1 MEYEKIDLCGKWE
14 LRGDDGKT
22 YTATV
27 PGCVHT
33 DIVNENLYW
42 RDNSRAYRWIE
53 EHDWT
58 YTKTFTVDKIQ
69 ENAYLIF
76 EGLDTYCDIFLNG
89 KKIGE
94 SENMYVPHKFLADGA
109 LRCGEN
115 TLTVQFFSPVKK
127 VEGLPKRSGAFTT
140 ERLYTRRIQC
150 TYGWDWVDRF
160 VTCGIYR
167 PVSLVFENA
176 FEIDN
181 VYVYTEAVDK
191 YGASV
196 RIFGETVRYH
206 AVHGTAG
213 ELVTIS
219 ILSPDGKCI
228 YEKKEYINSKDFEEC
243 INITDPQLWYPNGYG
258 EQPLYTLRFT
268 YGDKCHEEKFGI
280 RTVRVVEVADEP
292 GSSYYDICE
301 EIKKT
306 PSALQYDKNET
317 YTGFFLYINGVEIM
331 CKGANYVPTEP
342 FIYEETD
349 EKITRVL
356 ELAKEAGVNMVRVW
370 GGGIFEKDWFYSE
383 CDRLGITVTQDF
395 LMACGVY
402 PEEDDAFIEQLRIEA
417 EYAAKA
423 LRNHPSLVW
432 WSGDNENAVN
442 GTYTDE
448 NYHGKRAFFQGI
460 LPMLR
465 KYDPMRRAFASSP
478 YGGNVFASKTVGT
491 THNTQYLGY
500 IFDYILHENMQD
512 YKEYLNTYTARF
524 IAEEPA
530 LGAVCEQSL
539 LEMMTEE
546 DMLDPEMKMWYW
558 HTNTNPAL
566 PQEVMDYML
575 QFAEKVL
582 GEFQNA
588 KDKLFKLRYVQY
600 EWIRVTLENARS
612 RDRFC
617 NGIIYWMLNDC
628 WPAASGWAFIDY
640 YNRPKAAFYSFKRAA
655 KQIISTIRKNDDGF
669 VVAISNDGVED
680 RMVKVCCKLLDWH
693 NGTMTDLHTETVNV
707 PGCGSAFLPLATTLE
722 AGSILLCDLDDGVT
736 DRSFYKDGKLE
747 IEPCD
752 GVAIVAQTDTV
763 TELVATKYV
772 HVVELVGDCVF
783 ADNYFSLVPGERRKI
798 THTNCTDVKLEN
810 YTLR

>member
-1 MEYEKIDLCGKWE
+1 MKYERIDLCGAWE

-22 YTATV
+22 YNATV

-33 DIVNENLYW
+33 DIIEENLYW
-42 RDNSRAYRWIE
+42 RDNSRSYRWIE

-58 YTKTFTVDKIQ
+58 YTKTFMVEKLE
-69 ENAYLIF
+69 ENAYIVF
-76 EGLDTYCDIFLNG
+76 EGLDTYCDVYLNG
-89 KKIGE
+89 KKIG
-94 SENMYVPHKFLADGA
+94 SCENMYVPHKLPADGA
-109 LRCGEN
+109 LKQGEN
-115 TLTVQFFSPVKK
+115 TLMVQFFSPVKK

-167 PVSLVFENA
+167 PAYLVFENA
-176 FEIDN
+176 FDIDN

-196 RIFGETVRYH
+196 RIFGETVQYH
-206 AVHGTAG
+206 AIHGTAG

-219 ILSPDGKCI
+219 LVSPDGKTI
-228 YEKKEYINSKDFEEC
+228 YEKKEYINSHDFEEC
-243 INITDPQLWYPNGYG
+243 VNITDPQLWYPNGYG
-258 EQPLYTLRFT
+258 EQPLYTLRFN
-268 YGDKCHEEKFGI
+268 YGGKCHEEKFGI
-280 RTVRVVEVADEP
+280 RTVRVVEVVDEP
-292 GSSYYDICE
+292 GSEHYAICE

-306 PSALQYDKNET
+306 TSALQYDKNEQ
-317 YTGFFLYINGVEIM
+317 YSCFFLYINGVEIM

-342 FIYEETD
+342 FISEEKD

-402 PEEDDAFIEQLRIEA
+402 PEEDDGFIEQLRIEA

-448 NYHGKRAFFQGI
+448 NYHGKRAFFHGI

-491 THNTQYLGY
+491 THNTQYLGNTFNY
-500 IFDYILHENMQD
+500 IQHEDMHD

-524 IAEEPA
+524 IAEEPS

-539 LEMMTEE
+539 LEMMTAE
-546 DMLDPEMKMWYW
+546 DMVDPDMKMFYW
-558 HTNTNPAL
+558 HTNTNPGL
-566 PQEVMDYML
+566 PQEILDYL
-575 QFAEKVL
+575 VQFTEKVL
-582 GEFQNA
+582 GEFQDA
-588 KDKLFKLRYVQY
+588 KDRLFKLRYAQY

-612 RDRFC
+612 RNRFC

-655 KQIISTIRKNDDGF
+655 KPIISTIRKKEEEYSA
-669 VVAISNDGVED
+669 VISNDGIETKTVE
-680 RMVKVCCKLLDWH
+680 VSCKMLDTQT
-693 NGTMTDLHTETVNV
+693 G
-707 PGCGSAFLPLATTLE
+707 ATTLLHTATVE
-722 AGSILLCDLDDGVT
+722 VPAGGSVSLPFTATLEPGDILLCDLDDGVT

-747 IEPCD
+747 IHPCD
-752 GVAIVAQTDTV
+752 GVEIVAQTETY
-763 TELVATKYV
+763 TELAATKYV
-772 HVVELVGDCVF
+772 HVVELVGDCVPH
-783 ADNYFSLVPGERRKI
+783 DNYFSMVPGERRRI
-798 THTNCTDVKLEN
+798 EHTKCDAIKMEA
-810 YTLR
+810 YTI